1 MFKTFIMTLGVKAV
15 QIQQK
20 YHLINTNKSV
30 VDVQNSPSFPKLSNK
45 IKCYNYLTSFFFFIY
60 IFAHTS
66 LGLMNMYRILLILYL
81 SSAVIKS

>member
-20 YHLINTNKSV
+20 DHLLNTNKSV

-45 IKCYNYLTSFFFFIY
+45 IRRLTI
-60 IFAHTS
+60 
-66 LGLMNMYRILLILYL
+66 
-81 SSAVIKS
+81 